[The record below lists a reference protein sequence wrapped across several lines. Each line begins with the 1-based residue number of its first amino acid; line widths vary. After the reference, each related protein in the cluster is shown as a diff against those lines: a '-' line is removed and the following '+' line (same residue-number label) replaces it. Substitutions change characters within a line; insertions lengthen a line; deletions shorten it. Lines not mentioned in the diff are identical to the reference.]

1 MAEEPRLTVDV
12 VALPLGGYQTNCY
25 LVAAPGASEAVV
37 IDPGDQPDA
46 VLAVLAEQGWTA
58 AAILV
63 THGHF
68 DHLGAIAGVAQATG
82 AEVWM
87 PRGEA
92 DELRTF
98 AAAPYEPEHLVDG
111 GETLELAGMEFRVLS
126 VPGHSPAAVAYA
138 TGGIVFIGD
147 LLFAGSVG
155 RTDLKGS
162 DPALLL
168 ASIAAVMEALPGD
181 TVVAPGHGPATTLER
196 ERLTNPFL
204 EALR

>member
-1 MAEEPRLTVDV
+1 VAEEPRLTVDV
-12 VALPLGGYQTNCY
+12 VALPLGDYQTNCY

-37 IDPGDQPDA
+37 VDPGDRPDA
-46 VLAVLAEQGWTA
+46 VLGALGERGWSV

-68 DHLGAIAGVAQATG
+68 DHLGAIAGVAEETG

-92 DELRTF
+92 DKLRTLD
-98 AAAPYEPEHLVDG
+98 AGPYEPQHLVEG
-111 GETLELAGMEFRVLS
+111 GETLRLAGLEFRVLS
-126 VPGHSPAAVAYA
+126 VPGHSPDHVAYA
-138 TGGIVFIGD
+138 TDGIVFIGD

-155 RTDLKGS
+155 RTDLEGS
-162 DPALLL
+162 DEGTLL
-168 ASIAAVMEALPGD
+168 ASIAAVMEALPGE
-181 TVVAPGHGPATTLER
+181 TIVAPGHGPATTLEHELR
-196 ERLTNPFL
+196 TNPFL

>member
-1 MAEEPRLTVDV
+1 MTVDV
-12 VALPLGGYQTNCY
+12 VALPLGDYQTNCY

-37 IDPGDQPDA
+37 VDPGDQPDA
-46 VLAVLAEQGWTA
+46 VLSVLEEQGWTA

-68 DHLGAIAGVAQATG
+68 DHLGAIAGVAGATG

-92 DELRTF
+92 DELRTLES
-98 AAAPYEPEHLVDG
+98 APYEPEHLVGG
-111 GETLELAGMEFRVLS
+111 GETLQLAGLEFQVLS
-126 VPGHSPAAVAYA
+126 VPGHSPDHVAYA
-138 TGGIVFIGD
+138 TGGVVFIGD

-155 RTDLKGS
+155 RTDLQGS
-162 DPALLL
+162 DHGTLL
-168 ASIAAVMEALPGD
+168 ASIASVLEALPGE
-181 TVVAPGHGPATTLER
+181 TVVAPGHGPATTLEH

>member
-12 VALPLGGYQTNCY
+12 VALPLGDYQTNCY

-37 IDPGDQPDA
+37 IDPGDSPDA
-46 VLAVLAEQGWTA
+46 VLRVLEERGWTG

-68 DHLGAIAGVAQATG
+68 DHLGAIAGVASNTG

-92 DELRTF
+92 DKLRTLDS
-98 AAAPYEPEHLVDG
+98 APYEPEHLVEG
-111 GETLELAGMEFRVLS
+111 GETLQLAGLEFEVLS
-126 VPGHSPAAVAYA
+126 VPGHSPDHVAYA
-138 TGGIVFIGD
+138 TDGIVFIGD

-155 RTDLKGS
+155 RTDLEGS
-162 DPALLL
+162 DEGTLL
-168 ASIAAVMEALPGD
+168 ASIAEVMEALPGE

-204 EALR
+204 ESLR

>member
-1 MAEEPRLTVDV
+1 VAEEPRLTVDV
-12 VALPLGGYQTNCY
+12 VALPLGDYQTNCY

-37 IDPGDQPDA
+37 VDPGDQPEL
-46 VLAVLAEQGWTA
+46 VLSVLGERGWTA

-68 DHLGAIAGVAQATG
+68 DHLGAIAGVAAATG

-98 AAAPYEPEHLVDG
+98 DGAPYEPEHLVDG
-111 GETLELAGMEFRVLS
+111 GETLQLAGLEFQVLA

-138 TGGIVFIGD
+138 TDGLVFIGD

-162 DPALLL
+162 DHDTLL
-168 ASIAAVMEALPGD
+168 ASISAVMDALPGE

-204 EALR
+204 ESLR